1 MPYDVFLI
9 RITMSF
15 IYSLM
20 IGLERQLRGRAI
32 GLRTNVLVS
41 IGAFLFVSFSF
52 LTTGGDMG
60 RIAAQ
65 VVSGIGFLGAGVII
79 KDGANINIRGLNTA
93 ATLWCDAAI
102 GVLCAGGH
110 LLEAGIGTILIL
122 FANVVLRFLTMKIS
136 KNNLK
141 KQIYDFNIL
150 CKKGHEKNVK
160 DLITKLVSHEE
171 INLTKI
177 TNKEDENISISV
189 SLIVDTNVNYLVD
202 RLLSK
207 LTSDSAVL
215 SLGINRTEIKKENGF
230 DDDE

>member
-1 MPYDVFLI
+1 MTYNIFLI

-15 IYSLM
+15 VCSLV

-32 GLRTNVLVS
+32 GLRTNVLVC

-52 LTTGGDMG
+52 LTEGGDIG

-79 KDGANINIRGLNTA
+79 KDGANVRGLNTA

-102 GVLCAGGH
+102 GVLCASGH
-110 LLEAGIGTILIL
+110 LLEAGIGTMLIL
-122 FANVVLRFLTMKIS
+122 FANVVLRFLTMKIT

-150 CKKGHEKNVK
+150 CKKGHEQNVK
-160 DLITKLVSHEE
+160 NLITKLVSHEE
-171 INLTKI
+171 ISLTKI
-177 TNKEDENISISV
+177 ANKEENENINISV
-189 SLIVDTNVNYLVD
+189 SLISDTNFNHLVD
-202 RLLSK
+202 KLLSK
-207 LTSDSAVL
+207 LTSDSSVL
-215 SLGINRTEIKKENGF
+215 SLGINRTEIKKENGL